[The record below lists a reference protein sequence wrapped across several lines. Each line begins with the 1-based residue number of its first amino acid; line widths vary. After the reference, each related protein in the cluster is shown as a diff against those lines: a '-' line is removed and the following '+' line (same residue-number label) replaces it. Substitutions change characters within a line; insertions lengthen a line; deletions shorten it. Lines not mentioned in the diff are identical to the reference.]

1 MPAEREEVLGSAT
14 QAAVVRIGDTV
25 RRPAGPWTPAVH
37 ALLRHLED
45 VGFEGAPRALGVDEQ
60 GREIL
65 SYLPSTSV
73 WAYAEP
79 VIAASSCVLLRLH
92 DDLDNFAAPV
102 GAVWRHEI
110 DDAVD
115 LRIGH
120 NDIGPQ
126 NTVFAS
132 GLPYGFI
139 DWELAGPR
147 PPLYDFAYAAINFT
161 PLRPDQFCR
170 MVGFDEPP
178 DRGRRL
184 RLFCDAYGLEDRSTL
199 LDAMERFER
208 DDLRVMVEGGRAGVS
223 PHSRYLARGEDRFL
237 RYDLDWLVANG
248 GELERAIR

>member
-1 MPAEREEVLGSAT
+1 ML
-14 QAAVVRIGDTV
+14 RIGDTV

-45 VGFEGAPRALGVDEQ
+45 VGFEGAPRALGVDEH

-65 SYLPSTSV
+65 SYLPSERV
-73 WAYAEP
+73 WPFTDP
-79 VIAASSCVLLRLH
+79 VIAATARVLRRLH
-92 DDLDNFAAPV
+92 DALETFIPPA
-102 GAVWRHEI
+102 GSVWRHEI
-110 DDAVD
+110 DDAVA

-126 NTVFAS
+126 NTVFAG

-178 DRGRRL
+178 NRGRRL
-184 RLFCDAYGLEDRSTL
+184 RLFCDAYGLEDRSSL
-199 LDAMERFER
+199 LDVMERFER

-237 RYDLDWLVANG
+237 RYDLDWLVANCG
-248 GELERAIR
+248 DLEEAIR